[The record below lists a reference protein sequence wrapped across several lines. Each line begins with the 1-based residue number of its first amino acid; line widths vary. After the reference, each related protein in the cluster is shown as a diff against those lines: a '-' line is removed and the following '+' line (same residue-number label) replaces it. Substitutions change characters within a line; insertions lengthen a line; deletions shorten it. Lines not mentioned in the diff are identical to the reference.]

1 MIRFTRPWSRSSNSM
16 HNFGYAEE
24 GQQDTHGDF
33 RLWRRTLSYCK
44 GHTGA
49 ILGAILLALVVSVAT
64 LALPR
69 LMQIGI
75 DRYIVTSSLDTA
87 GRIEGLAK
95 VAVQYGLLVGL
106 VFAGTFLQV
115 VLLEW
120 IGQSVM
126 HRLRQHLF
134 THLLSLD
141 LAFFHNQP
149 AGRLVTRLTN
159 DIQNMHEMFT
169 SVMVTLFNDGLKLA
183 GIFWFLALMNSRL
196 TLVMAVFVP
205 LAVVTTVV
213 FSRIA
218 RRKFRAIRAQMAK
231 MNAFL
236 AEALAGIGVIQVF
249 GAQDRSRSTY
259 QELTEGYLGRSLD
272 QIKVFGAFMPLTELM
287 GSVATALI
295 IWYGG
300 GEVLRS
306 RLTIGEIAAFLSYM
320 RLFFQP
326 LRELSQKYSIVQSA
340 MASAERIF
348 QTIDTR
354 STILDPSS
362 KQATANIRLAGAIEF
377 DQVSFAYD
385 AKQPVLSEISLT
397 ITPGET
403 VALVGATGAG
413 KSTLISLLVRFY
425 DPVRGVI
432 RLDGRD
438 ARELPL
444 KTLRTQIGVIMQDIF
459 ILPDTVLANILLD
472 QPRDD
477 EKLNRL
483 LNRAGL
489 QPFVARLPAG
499 LQTRIGEGGLNL
511 SVGEKQLLSFAR
523 ALYRDPAILVLD
535 EATASIDTES
545 ENLLEQAIAE
555 GFRGRTSLVI
565 AHRLSTI
572 RRADRILVMDQG
584 RIVEQGSHETLM
596 AAGSFYSQLVHI
608 DQQVLAP
615 AGSAPKATPLS

>member
-1 MIRFTRPWSRSSNSM
+1 M

-24 GQQDTHGDF
+24 GQKDTHVDF
-33 RLWRRTLSYCK
+33 RLWRRTLSYCA
-44 GHTGA
+44 GHSGA

-75 DRYIVTSSLDTA
+75 DRYIITSSLDTA
-87 GRIEGLAK
+87 GRIEGLAT
-95 VAVQYGLLVGL
+95 VAVQYAMLVGL
-106 VFAGTFLQV
+106 VFAATFLQV

-183 GIFWFLALMNSRL
+183 GIFWFLALMNGRL
-196 TLVMAVFVP
+196 ALVMAIFIP
-205 LAVVTTVV
+205 LAVVTTVL
-213 FSRIA
+213 FSRVA

-249 GAQDRSRSTY
+249 GAQDRSRNTY
-259 QELTEGYLGRSLD
+259 QGLTEGYLGRSLD

-306 RLTIGEIAAFLSYM
+306 QLSIGEIAAFLSYM

-354 STILDPSS
+354 STILEPASTP
-362 KQATANIRLAGAIEF
+362 ATANIRLTGAIEF

-385 AKQPVLSEISLT
+385 AKQPVLSEINLS

-438 ARELPL
+438 AREIPL
-444 KTLRTQIGVIMQDIF
+444 TALRTQVGVIMQDIF

-477 EKLNRL
+477 GKLNQL
-483 LNRAGL
+483 LARAGL
-489 QPFVARLPAG
+489 QPFIARLPAG
-499 LQTRIGEGGLNL
+499 LQTRIGEGGQNL

-596 AAGSFYSQLVHI
+596 AAGFLYSQLVHI
-608 DQQVLAP
+608 DQQAF
-615 AGSAPKATPLS
+615 AQDGDSPKAIPLSQTSRSGEDPSRWE

>member
-1 MIRFTRPWSRSSNSM
+1 M

-24 GQQDTHGDF
+24 GQKDTHGDF
-33 RLWRRTLSYCK
+33 RLWRRTLSYCA
-44 GHTGA
+44 GHSGA

-75 DRYIVTSSLDTA
+75 DRYIITSSLDTA
-87 GRIEGLAK
+87 GRIEGLAT
-95 VAVQYGLLVGL
+95 VAVQYAMLVGL
-106 VFAGTFLQV
+106 VFAATFLQV

-183 GIFWFLALMNSRL
+183 GIFWFLALMNGRL
-196 TLVMAVFVP
+196 ALVMAIFIP
-205 LAVVTTVV
+205 LAVVTTVL
-213 FSRIA
+213 FSRVA

-249 GAQDRSRSTY
+249 GAQDCSRNTY
-259 QELTEGYLGRSLD
+259 QGLTEGYLGRSLD

-306 RLTIGEIAAFLSYM
+306 QLSIGEIAAFLSYM

-354 STILDPSS
+354 STILEPASTP
-362 KQATANIRLAGAIEF
+362 ATANIRLTGAIEF

-385 AKQPVLSEISLT
+385 AKQPVLSEINLS

-438 ARELPL
+438 AREIPL
-444 KTLRTQIGVIMQDIF
+444 TALRTQIGVIMQDIF

-477 EKLNRL
+477 GKLNQL
-483 LNRAGL
+483 LARAGL
-489 QPFVARLPAG
+489 QPFIARLPAG
-499 LQTRIGEGGLNL
+499 LQTRIGEGGQNL

-596 AAGSFYSQLVHI
+596 AAGFLYSQLVHI
-608 DQQVLAP
+608 DQQAF
-615 AGSAPKATPLS
+615 AQDGDSPKAIPLSQTSRSGEEPLRWE

>member
-1 MIRFTRPWSRSSNSM
+1 M

-24 GQQDTHGDF
+24 GQKDTHGDF
-33 RLWRRTLSYCK
+33 RLWRRTLSYCA
-44 GHTGA
+44 GHSGA

-75 DRYIVTSSLDTA
+75 DRYIITSSLDTA
-87 GRIEGLAK
+87 GRIEGLAT
-95 VAVQYGLLVGL
+95 VAVQYAMLVGL
-106 VFAGTFLQV
+106 VFAATFLQV

-183 GIFWFLALMNSRL
+183 GIFWFLALMNGRL
-196 TLVMAVFVP
+196 ALVMAIFIP
-205 LAVVTTVV
+205 LAVVTTVL
-213 FSRIA
+213 FSRVA

-249 GAQDRSRSTY
+249 GAQDRSRNTY
-259 QELTEGYLGRSLD
+259 QGLTEGYLGRSLD

-306 RLTIGEIAAFLSYM
+306 QLSIGEIAAFLSYM

-354 STILDPSS
+354 STILEPASTP
-362 KQATANIRLAGAIEF
+362 ATANIRLTGAIEF

-385 AKQPVLSEISLT
+385 AKQPVLSEINLS

-438 ARELPL
+438 AREIPL
-444 KTLRTQIGVIMQDIF
+444 TALRTQVGVIMQDIF

-477 EKLNRL
+477 GKLNQL
-483 LNRAGL
+483 LARAGL
-489 QPFVARLPAG
+489 QPFIARLPAG
-499 LQTRIGEGGLNL
+499 LQTRIGEGGQNL

-596 AAGSFYSQLVHI
+596 AAGFLYSQLVHI
-608 DQQVLAP
+608 DQQAF
-615 AGSAPKATPLS
+615 AQDGDSPKAIPLSQTSRSGEDPSRWE

>member
-1 MIRFTRPWSRSSNSM
+1 M

-24 GQQDTHGDF
+24 GQKDTHVDF
-33 RLWRRTLSYCK
+33 RLWRRTLSYCA
-44 GHTGA
+44 GHSGA

-75 DRYIVTSSLDTA
+75 DRYIITSSLDTA
-87 GRIEGLAK
+87 GRIEGLAT
-95 VAVQYGLLVGL
+95 VAVQYAMLVGL
-106 VFAGTFLQV
+106 VFAATFLQV

-183 GIFWFLALMNSRL
+183 GIFWFLALMNGRL
-196 TLVMAVFVP
+196 ALVMAIFIP
-205 LAVVTTVV
+205 LAVVTTVL
-213 FSRIA
+213 FSRVA

-249 GAQDRSRSTY
+249 GAQDRSRNTY
-259 QELTEGYLGRSLD
+259 QGLTEGYLGRSLD

-306 RLTIGEIAAFLSYM
+306 QLSIGEIAAFLSYM

-354 STILDPSS
+354 STILEPASTP
-362 KQATANIRLAGAIEF
+362 ATANIHLTGAIEF

-385 AKQPVLSEISLT
+385 AKQPVLSEINLS

-438 ARELPL
+438 AREIPL
-444 KTLRTQIGVIMQDIF
+444 TALRTQVGVIMQDIF

-477 EKLNRL
+477 GKLNQL
-483 LNRAGL
+483 LARAGL
-489 QPFVARLPAG
+489 QPFIARLPAG
-499 LQTRIGEGGLNL
+499 LQTRIGEGGQNL

-596 AAGSFYSQLVHI
+596 AAGFLYSQLVHI
-608 DQQVLAP
+608 DQQAF
-615 AGSAPKATPLS
+615 AQDGDSPKAIPLSQTSRSGEDPSRWE